1 MDIGV
6 RKPQEFALYT
16 LKDCIENAKRLNY
29 DNEGYVIVDQFFNR
43 VKVKSPLYVA
53 LSHLSQ
59 GVTTHSNV
67 LEIIKQNEQD
77 EFLAYFPEFQEVF
90 TDVVNRIDEFAIKQ
104 TGLLE
109 YINSMTFESR
119 KALAEVVTK
128 TECPA
133 CLFALID
140 RKVPS
145 ARDWLMSRPTPKI
158 IDYIGIGD

>member
-1 MDIGV
+1 L
-6 RKPQEFALYT
+6 RYAYE
-16 LKDCIENAKRLNY
+16 DCIENAKRLKY
-29 DNEGYVIVDQFFNR
+29 DNEGYVIVDRSYNR

-59 GVTTHSNV
+59 GMTTHSNV
-67 LEIIKQNEQD
+67 LEIIRQNEQD
-77 EFLAYFPEFQEVF
+77 EFLTYFPEFQEVF
-90 TDVVNRIDEFAIKQ
+90 TDVLDRIDEFAIKQ

-140 RKVPS
+140 EKEPS
-145 ARDWLMSRPTPKI
+145 ARDWLMSRPTSKI
-158 IDYIGIGD
+158 IGYIGIKD